1 VSGINIANLSAG
13 IYSFQATDANSCV
26 LTESIEIFEPTLI
39 SLIDSVVSDV
49 TCYAYSDGAINLTTA
64 GGTAPF
70 TYLWSSGQT
79 SEDVA
84 NLTAGNYAVTITD
97 TNNCQRN
104 FGFVLIQPPVL
115 AAASS
120 IDQPT
125 CFGYADGTVFTTVI
139 GGTAPF
145 SFLWNNGVTSAD
157 NVNISPGVYDV
168 TVTDN
173 NNCSFTLSTVL
184 TQPAQIQVSF
194 IADVLVGCDPL
205 VVNLTN
211 DSQEQFSSNWTFGD
225 GTDGIGNQIEHT
237 FSGEGCFD
245 VNLQITDIDGC
256 TNNVTYSDFICVL
269 ETPDAE
275 IGLSPNYVGIAN
287 PDVEITNLTSGADTY
302 SWSFGDTEV
311 YNYFQPGIV
320 TYPTYVSDQYYV
332 SLIAY
337 NDNGCVDSTFRII
350 NFDNS
355 LVIYVPNAF
364 TPDGDEFN
372 NIFKPIFAAPV
383 ASYNLKIYNRW
394 GEILFESN
402 DTEVG
407 WNGTYNG
414 TLVQDGAYTWDIL
427 VTTFETRTYRKQGT
441 VSILK

>member
-1 VSGINIANLSAG
+1 
-13 IYSFQATDANSCV
+13 
-26 LTESIEIFEPTLI
+26 
-39 SLIDSVVSDV
+39 
-49 TCYAYSDGAINLTTA
+49 
-64 GGTAPF
+64 
-70 TYLWSSGQT
+70 
-79 SEDVA
+79 
-84 NLTAGNYAVTITD
+84 
-97 TNNCQRN
+97 
-104 FGFVLIQPPVL
+104 
-115 AAASS
+115 
-120 IDQPT
+120 
-125 CFGYADGTVFTTVI
+125 
-139 GGTAPF
+139 
-145 SFLWNNGVTSAD
+145 
-157 NVNISPGVYDV
+157 
-168 TVTDN
+168 
-173 NNCSFTLSTVL
+173 LSTVL

-225 GTDGIGNQIEHT
+225 GTDGVGNQIEHT

-275 IGLSPNYVGIAN
+275 IGLSPNYVGIAS
-287 PDVEITNLTSGADTY
+287 PDVEITNLTTGADTY

-407 WNGTYNG
+407 WDGTYNG

-427 VTTFETRTYRKQGT
+427 VTTFETRTYRKQGM